1 MCALVSSFIMER
13 VIEIKGLSVQAFIGV
28 PVDER
33 AKSQKLC
40 LDLQFAAA
48 FQPLTL
54 NEDLTATI
62 DYAMVARRVKELAEM
77 KARSLIETL
86 ADEIAEYLF
95 AEFPLRWIEITVRK
109 FILPDTDYVAVKVR
123 REK

>member
-1 MCALVSSFIMER
+1 MER

-33 AKSQKLC
+33 SKAQKLS
-40 LDLQFAAA
+40 LDLQFAAT
-48 FQPLTL
+48 FQPVTL
-54 NEDLTATI
+54 NENLAATI
-62 DYAMVARRVKELAEM
+62 DYAIVAQRVKELVEIR
-77 KARSLIETL
+77 ARSLIETL
-86 ADEIAEYLF
+86 ADEIVESLL